1 MINFFSSNDN
11 KATSNCDY
19 KTILTCKDL
28 NITFDDY
35 FVAKDLNLK
44 PLVQNPPQAKKY
56 KNFMENC

>member
-1 MINFFSSNDN
+1 MIIKLQAIVTTTPSSL
-11 KATSNCDY
+11 ARTS
-19 KTILTCKDL
+19 TSL
-28 NITFDDY
+28 FDDY